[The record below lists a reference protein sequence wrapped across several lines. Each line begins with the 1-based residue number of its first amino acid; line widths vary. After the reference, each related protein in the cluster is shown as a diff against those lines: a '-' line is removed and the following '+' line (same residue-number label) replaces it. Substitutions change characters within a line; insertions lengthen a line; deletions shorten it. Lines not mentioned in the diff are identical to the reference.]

1 MWASAKGHYNTVRTL
16 LDFKIDPSSKDK
28 FGATALH
35 AAAFAGQTK
44 CAILLIE
51 RKADVNAIDDQ
62 HQTALFRAAERLLS
76 FD

>member
-1 MWASAKGHYNTVRTL
+1 MNPSAK
-16 LDFKIDPSSKDK
+16 DK
-28 FGATALH
+28 YGATALH

-62 HQTALFRAAERLLS
+62 HQTALFRAAERIFINRLTIQVDLQRWLVH
-76 FD
+76 